1 MKIIMIDR
9 CMIIPK
15 THIPKATLWDKG
27 RNNGFIYVL
36 KCIKAIENVPNVLKA
51 IRLLNSFLKVLK
63 CRKSFNNT
71 KNTKTVPIIK
81 NILLKSVNIFPS
93 EKIANIKPVI
103 ARGKFFIRFII
114 LVLKKSLI
122 KFCQYDKMEKR

>member
-1 MKIIMIDR
+1 M
-9 CMIIPK
+9 
-15 THIPKATLWDKG
+15 
-27 RNNGFIYVL
+27 L

-93 EKIANIKPVI
+93 EKIANIKPVM
-103 ARGKFFIRFII
+103 ASGKFFIMFII

-122 KFCQYDKMEKR
+122 KFCYNDKMEKR